1 MCVRVCMCGA
11 LPLLLATNSEVEA
24 VVSRQTGND
33 CEGKRTV
40 TQRQKKGVLVFGLW
54 GCNNERNG

>member
-40 TQRQKKGVLVFGLW
+40 TQRQKKRRPGIWFVGLQQ
-54 GCNNERNG
+54 